1 MDAFSVAIS
10 VALQYGVPL
19 ETFVEKFTN
28 MRFEPAGMTDD
39 PDVRMAQSLMDYV
52 FRRLALDH
60 LDFETRSYMGIYT
73 AEERARQLETGSYA
87 PNDTE
92 AEDDEA
98 EIAGYASTAVVT
110 PETRKPEPAE
120 RETPAPAATHGYGHG
135 RCGRGAGHHVR
146 GRRGLGQAGRA
157 RLGALLG
164 GADGGHLGQGVRCAD
179 VHDLRGQDASR
190 RLLLRLRGVRLHQ
203 RLQLSGPAAPVLCVR
218 AGAAGHRRQPTHL
231 GKVPLSESPP
241 PRRMIRP
248 AGVP

>member
-1 MDAFSVAIS
+1 M
-10 VALQYGVPL
+10 PL
-19 ETFVEKFTN
+19 ETYVEKFTN

-120 RETPAPAATHGYGHG
+120 PAE
-135 RCGRGAGHHVR
+135 
-146 GRRGLGQAGRA
+146 GRRRPQRLRRPARRPARSRRRTSRPGRA
-157 RLGALLG
+157 RPRPSRSSSA
-164 GADGGHLGQGVRCAD
+164 RC
-179 VHDLRGQDASR
+179 
-190 RLLLRLRGVRLHQ
+190 
-203 RLQLSGPAAPVLCVR
+203 
-218 AGAAGHRRQPTHL
+218 T
-231 GKVPLSESPP
+231 
-241 PRRMIRP
+241 PRP
-248 AGVP
+248 S